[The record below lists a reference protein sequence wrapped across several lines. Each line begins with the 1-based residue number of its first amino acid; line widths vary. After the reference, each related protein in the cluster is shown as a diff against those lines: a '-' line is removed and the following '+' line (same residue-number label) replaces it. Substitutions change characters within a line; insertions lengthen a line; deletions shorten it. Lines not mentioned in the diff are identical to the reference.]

1 MDLLLQ
7 LVDLILHLDKHLEVM
22 IRDYGPWIYAILFTI
37 IFVETGLVV
46 MPFLPGD
53 SLLFIAGAFAATGAL
68 SLPALMVLLVIA
80 AVLGNTSNYWIGRKI
95 GPRVFQWENSKFFNR
110 NAFNKAHAFY
120 EKHGAITLIA
130 TRFLPFLR
138 TFSPF
143 VAGVAAMG
151 HARFQF
157 YNITGGLLWIIS
169 LTLAGYLFGNIPII
183 RDNLTLIIIA
193 LIVIPGLP
201 AVFVAVKEWRASRR
215 RAREAAGGQ

>member
-1 MDLLLQ
+1 MDLILQ
-7 LVDLILHLDKHLEVM
+7 FVDLILHLDKHLDVM
-22 IRDYGPWIYAILFTI
+22 IRQYGPWIYGILFAI
-37 IFVETGLVV
+37 IFIETGLVV

-68 SLPALMVLLVIA
+68 SLPALMVLLVVA

-110 NAFNKAHAFY
+110 NAFDKAHAFY

-157 YNITGGLLWIIS
+157 YNITGGLLWIVS
-169 LTLAGYLFGNIPII
+169 LTVAGYLFGNIPII

-201 AVFVAVKEWRASRR
+201 AVFVAVKEWRAARQ
-215 RAREAAGGQ
+215 RARDAASK